1 MANSTSTQI
10 LVDGPRNVVV
20 KFEGVLDTSDLS
32 STTVLDP
39 ATLSAIDNAPGTLPT
54 RLRIDKIVHNVEDTL
69 SLNLFWDATT
79 PVRIEEITGRGKQEY
94 KDIGGLKNNAGTWS
108 GGTFTPAAGY
118 TGKIT
123 ATTQGWAASGI
134 LSFSVTIYCV
144 KQV

>member
-32 STTVLDP
+32 STTVIDP
-39 ATLSAIDNAPGTLPT
+39 ATLSQIEFTGALPT
-54 RLRIDKIVHNVEDTL
+54 RLRIDKIIHNVEDTL

-94 KDIGGLKNNAGTWS
+94 RDIGGLKNNAGTWS
-108 GGTFTPAAGY
+108 GGTFTPAAGF

-123 ATTQGWAASGI
+123 ATTQGWAASGV
-134 LSFSVTIYCV
+134 LSFSVTLYCV
-144 KQV
+144 KQL